1 MVIPEAVIEAAAL
14 AVFTQAYERA
24 DWDLITNQIKS
35 IYMRDARLG
44 LEAAAPHIAA
54 QALEEAAYAFEG
66 LPMNK
71 GASIGSGT
79 YDWFELF
86 PIQHIR
92 DRAEDLRK

>member
-1 MVIPEAVIEAAAL
+1 MIPDAAVESAAMIL
-14 AVFTQAYERA
+14 RT
-24 DWDLITNQIKS
+24 
-35 IYMRDARLG
+35 RDYPDYQPDPEWAREV

-71 GASIGSGT
+71 GAAISSGT

-92 DRAEDLRK
+92 DRAEDIRTTK